1 MITPSNQ
8 LPESPTIRPPSEW
21 RSILIRVTRGCKW
34 NRCKF
39 CGIYPHLGVHA
50 FSTRN
55 FQEIKSD
62 IDYFHERRPEGDT
75 VFLGDSDPLQAG
87 LKLFT
92 QVTRYIHSCFTLKRL
107 TCYARTSTLDRLGG
121 AGITE
126 LGKAGLTRVHIGLE
140 SGNDDVLRFQRKGQ
154 SAAMVKR
161 VSQWL
166 KKAGIEISFYV
177 LLGLGGADNWQPH
190 ILSTATLLNDIE
202 PDFIRLRRLWI
213 YGDEIDTQTP
223 ESPLWK
229 HVRDGSFIP
238 QTPEGTVLEL
248 QLLLEHLQPMNSFLL
263 CDHSNNFVQVSG
275 LLKTDLAEMRA
286 EVDAFLSLPDKN
298 RQDQYR
304 AVGSH
309 I

>member
-1 MITPSNQ
+1 MALHSTQ

-39 CGIYPHLGVHA
+39 CGIYPHLGVDE
-50 FSTRN
+50 FSTRS

-62 IDYFHERRPEGDT
+62 IDYFHSRRPEGNT

-87 LKLFT
+87 LELFT
-92 QVTRYIHSCFTLKRL
+92 RVTRYIHTCFTLKRL
-107 TCYARTSTLDRLGG
+107 TCYARTSTLDRLGET
-121 AGITE
+121 GIAE
-126 LGKAGLTRVHIGLE
+126 LGKAGLTRIHIGLE
-140 SGNDDVLRFQRKGQ
+140 SGNDDVLHFQRKGQ

-161 VSQWL
+161 VSLWL
-166 KKAGIEISFYV
+166 KKAGIEISFYI
-177 LLGLGGADNWQPH
+177 LLGLGGAGNWQQH
-190 ILSTATLLNDIE
+190 ILSTAKLLNDIE

-223 ESPLWK
+223 KSPLWK

-238 QTPEGTVLEL
+238 QSPEGTVLEL
-248 QLLLEHLQPMNSFLL
+248 QLLLEILQPMNSFLL
-263 CDHSNNFVQVSG
+263 CDHGNNFVQVSG
-275 LLKTDLAEMRA
+275 LLKTDLPEMLT
-286 EVDAFLSLPDKN
+286 EVDAFLSLPN
-298 RQDQYR
+298 EERQDHYR

>member
-1 MITPSNQ
+1 MTSPSTQ

-21 RSILIRVTRGCKW
+21 RSILIRITRGCKW

-39 CGIYPHLGVHA
+39 CGIYPHLGVDV
-50 FSTRN
+50 FSTRS

-62 IDYFHERRPEGDT
+62 IDYYHKRRPEGDT

-87 LKLFT
+87 LELFT
-92 QVTRYIHSCFTLKRL
+92 KVTRYIHSCFTLKRL
-107 TCYARTSTLDRLGG
+107 TCYARTSTLDKLG
-121 AGITE
+121 ASGIAK

-154 SAAMVKR
+154 SATMVKR

-166 KKAGIEISFYV
+166 KKAEIEISFYV
-177 LLGLGGADNWQPH
+177 LLGLGGADKWQQH
-190 ILSTATLLNDIE
+190 ILSTASLLNDIE

-213 YGDEIDTQTP
+213 YGDEMNRQAP
-223 ESPLWK
+223 ESPLWE

-248 QLLLEHLQPMNSFLL
+248 QLLLEHLQPMNSFFL
-263 CDHSNNFVQVSG
+263 CDHTNNFVQVSG
-275 LLKTDLAEMRA
+275 LLKTDLPEMRA
-286 EVDAFLSLPDKN
+286 ELDHFLSLPEKE
-298 RQDQYR
+298 RQNHYR